1 MNFRQMT
8 LGTKL
13 AAAFALLALLVVA
26 VCAMAL
32 TMLGRERAGFEHY
45 TNEVAVRLNMA
56 NAVLT
61 RADERAIKT
70 RDLLLAS
77 TPAERQAARLAVA
90 QAHTG
95 MAEAL
100 GRLKKLISRTD
111 ISAQERSLFAGMDS
125 TEALYD
131 PLVLSVA
138 ALAADGQREAAL
150 HKLNVQGRLMQAS
163 LAEGVRA
170 YLEYGNAQ
178 AAAAERDADA
188 AYALSRSLLLGACA
202 TAVALAVGLALTI
215 TPSIT
220 RQLGGEPAEAV
231 RVAREI
237 AQGNLGADVPCRGD
251 DQHSLM
257 AALKRLRDH
266 LVRTVGEVRCNAEG
280 VATASTQIAQG
291 NQDLSRR
298 TELQAATLQQTAGSM
313 EELGSTV
320 RHNADS
326 ASQADQLAKGAS
338 DVALKGGAVVAQVVD
353 TMRGIEE
360 SSAKIADIINVI
372 NGITFQTN
380 ILALNAAV
388 EAARAGEA
396 GRGFA
401 VVAGE
406 VRTLA
411 QRSAEAARQIKAL
424 ITDSVRR
431 VGEGS
436 ALADQAGRTMGEV
449 VAAIQRVTDLMGE
462 INAASAEQSAGVG
475 QVGQAVTQMD
485 QATQQNVALVE
496 QSAAAAAS
504 LRLQAQRLVQAVS
517 VFSVAPASGF
527 ATRAWATPAPLAAQA
542 EPRQEPDPARGAAR
556 PQPARGRELASAV
569 LVPLGLPRGAVGG
582 ASLGGA

>member
-26 VCAMAL
+26 VCATAL
-32 TMLGRERAGFEHY
+32 AMLGRERAEFEHY
-45 TNEVAVRLNMA
+45 TNEVAVRLDMA
-56 NAVLT
+56 HAVLT

-70 RDLLLAS
+70 RDLLLTSA
-77 TPAERQAARLAVA
+77 PAERQSARLAVA
-90 QAHTG
+90 QAHKG

-111 ISAQERSLFAGMDS
+111 ISAQERSLFAGMES
-125 TEALYD
+125 IEALYG
-131 PLVLSVA
+131 PLVQSVA

-150 HKLNVQGRLMQAS
+150 DKMNAQGRPMQAS

-170 YLEYGNAQ
+170 YIEYGQAQ
-178 AAAAERDADA
+178 AAAAEREADA
-188 AYALSRSLLLGACA
+188 TYALSRALLLGACVM
-202 TAVALAVGLALTI
+202 AVALAVGLALTI

-220 RQLGGEPAEAV
+220 RQLGGEPVEAV

-237 AQGNLGADVPCRGD
+237 AQGNLAAEVPCRGD

-257 AALKRLRDH
+257 AALKSLRDH

-298 TELQAATLQQTAGSM
+298 TELQAAALQQTAGSM
-313 EELGSTV
+313 DELGCTV

-485 QATQQNVALVE
+485 QATQQNAALVE

-517 VFSVAPASGF
+517 VFSVAPANGF
-527 ATRAWATPAPLAAQA
+527 SARAWATPVPLAAQA

-556 PQPARGRELASAV
+556 AQPARGRELASAV
-569 LVPLGLPRGAVGG
+569 LVPLGLQRGAVGG